1 MPSLKASLEGLQI
14 IKQARKE
21 KGWTIDNPMWLEA
34 ASTIIEPGRNWENA
48 EVYTSGVSLPTWKRF
63 LKGDGIDA
71 SVFKVFCQILGLNWQ
86 DVVERPLNSSPSV
99 GTCEIPNIPLFFGR
113 SAELISLTQKI
124 EARASLVAITGMGGI
139 GKTALAVQL
148 AKALQP
154 KFSQILWYSFHL
166 NTPPINST
174 GFNSTTV
181 LPTIAAQSI
190 LIFDGWDAILGG
202 ERGGQYRLGY
212 ENYAEYLRSLVQ
224 MNNSSCVIL
233 TSREQPEGLNAL
245 MASGVEIFQ
254 LRGLEEDAVELLRYH
269 RLIFNASQWM
279 LLVNQYGG
287 NPLFLNMAAN
297 LINELFA
304 GDVEEFLAS
313 GTIIAGE
320 FAPLVNQWLEY
331 ISPLEQTLLKYLAK
345 HPQGLTR
352 EEIQL
357 QLNNQA
363 ATGNLLAALLS
374 LKRRALVETIKENFK
389 ERFFLQPVILK
400 CVQRLF

>member
-1 MPSLKASLEGLQI
+1 MPSLKASPEGLQI

-21 KGWTIDNPMWLEA
+21 QGWTIDNPMWLEV
-34 ASTIIEPGRNWENA
+34 ASTIIEPGRNWEDT
-48 EVYTSGVSLPTWKRF
+48 EFFTSGVSLPTWKRF

-86 DVVERPLNSSPSV
+86 DVVERPLNSSLSV

-113 SAELISLTQKI
+113 SAELATLTQKI
-124 EARASLVAITGMGGI
+124 AGGISLVAITGIGGI

-166 NTPPINST
+166 NTPPRIS
-174 GFNSTTV
+174 SV
-181 LPTIAAQSI
+181 PVIAAQTL
-190 LIFDGWDAILGG
+190 LIFDGWDGILGG

-245 MASGVEIFQ
+245 TASGVEIFQ

-269 RLIFNASQWM
+269 RLIFNPSQWM
-279 LLVNQYGG
+279 VLVNQYAG

-304 GDVEEFLAS
+304 GDVGEFLAS

-331 ISPLEQTLLKYLAK
+331 ISPVEQALLKYLVK

-363 ATGNLLAALLS
+363 TTGNLLAALLS
-374 LKRRALVETIKENFK
+374 LKRRALVETIKESNK